1 MGTPRITSRH
11 LQLPHL
17 RLHLLETGPRSGP
30 LVLLLHGFPESAE
43 SWREVML
50 DLAAAGL
57 RAVAPDLRG
66 YGGSEVP
73 PGGYDLDTLAADV
86 VALAEA
92 LRPGERVHVVGH
104 DWGGVIAYHL
114 GMHYPERLAR
124 LAVVNAPHPAVM
136 ARRIWRADQLLRSS
150 YMFFFQLPWLPERL
164 LSANAGRRVAN
175 LIKGSLVHPER
186 VARGRLALFAHS
198 FSRPEVAH
206 AAVTY
211 YRSAFR
217 AALSPGALRRTFSRP
232 PSIRTPF
239 RLIWGERDGALGRH
253 LTEGLEPYFSGP
265 FDVRYL
271 PDVGHFAP
279 LEAPELVAALLVEH
293 LSPPRARQV
302 RRGAPE
308 PAAGGRAGGRAA
320 RKTTTGPR
328 LLQ

>member
-1 MGTPRITSRH
+1 MATPRITSRH

-17 RLHLLETGPRSGP
+17 RLHLLEAGPRQGP
-30 LVLLLHGFPESAE
+30 LVLLLHGFPEGAE

-50 DLAAAGL
+50 DLATAGL
-57 RAVAPDLRG
+57 RVVAPDLRG
-66 YGGSEVP
+66 YGGSDVP
-73 PGGYDLDTLAADV
+73 EEGYDLDTLAEDV
-86 VALAEA
+86 VALAEV
-92 LRPGERVHVVGH
+92 LRPGERVSLVGH

-136 ARRIWRADQLLRSS
+136 ARRIWQPDQLLRSS
-150 YMFFFQLPWLPERL
+150 YMFFLQLPWLPERL
-164 LSANAGRRVAN
+164 LSANGGRRVAR

-186 VARGRLALFAHS
+186 VAPGRLALFAHS
-198 FSRPEVAH
+198 FSRPEVAR
-206 AAVTY
+206 AAVGY

-217 AALSPGALRRTFSRP
+217 SALAPGALRRTFSRP

-253 LTEGLEPYFSGP
+253 LTENLAPYFSGP

-279 LEAPELVAALLVEH
+279 LEAPELVSGLLVEH
-293 LSPPRARQV
+293 LTVPR
-302 RRGAPE
+302 
-308 PAAGGRAGGRAA
+308 
-320 RKTTTGPR
+320 PR
-328 LLQ
+328 LVRPLPHGGGTKRASAQAQLRPH